1 MMMAPP
7 QVVGVLLKKPGQHNN
22 PRAPPLDPQETKI
35 RGELYVEDLNERR
48 IVSIRMGWLWVEN
61 TQMRLPLRA
70 LNLRQA
76 APSICQPHVLA
87 LGFTLTNSQ
96 GDLLAT
102 FWADTEPIY
111 WSWVRAIAAELVRQT
126 PFRAQR
132 CLNFLEILT
141 ICPRGPLP
149 LPESPTETR
158 RRSRSELR
166 CWLGTASLSNERVA
180 DAAVLLDN
188 SRRRARSE
196 LRGWS
201 SSNSSDEDLHLAE
214 FRSIQAAM
222 LPKVE
227 ATIERRMWGCSE
239 SSEGSDD
246 SLPWGG
252 TGCRSSVDSIDSAP
266 SLPEPVDTREQRIQ
280 RYKEARRRE
289 NEARS
294 RRVLEED
301 AKRRKARRE
310 ENNNNMENNTEK
322 AAKAS
327 EITGFKEKPDDLPAT
342 KSREDNRTIRSVEA
356 NMPSGG
362 NSLRPVENT
371 ETMKKSILT
380 CDRTKNLTTNTER
393 NEKSGV
399 DSPNNGQ
406 SVKPLKPA
414 TQTTDPFV
422 RAAETVDAITR
433 RLPPL
438 KVSLDMSQTIVRFR
452 EGNAPHRQ
460 DNENNNNR
468 NNNSN
473 NRASNNDAKNNNNRD
488 ISTRYKAESPPSPC
502 VTRTDSGERRS
513 RARER
518 RNVRERCQI
527 SLFHQAPTDNRKT
540 SFLEERKER
549 LSLAST
555 IPVVGEDVL
564 RTSSNSRL
572 IERAALV
579 SNNKEFSHVEKDCR
593 KRDAIS
599 LPRITDKMTT
609 LAATATPTPLSIHD
623 ASSSPSTCE
632 EDVAKL
638 LARCQRVDHYVPVR
652 EKLTLFE
659 SLSRL
664 GGRLARSTEDLGRSA
679 SKPSPRGKQRAR
691 SLHDLNRA
699 ARSVP
704 VREMC
709 RFFEGDLKHGASS
722 TSTVP
727 RLHEASSISFAI
739 NSNKDS
745 PVSIL
750 KNSHHLQEP
759 PPCVRTSSRRKHYQK

>member
-1 MMMAPP
+1 M
-7 QVVGVLLKKPGQHNN
+7 
-22 PRAPPLDPQETKI
+22 
-35 RGELYVEDLNERR
+35 
-48 IVSIRMGWLWVEN
+48 
-61 TQMRLPLRA
+61 
-70 LNLRQA
+70 
-76 APSICQPHVLA
+76 
-87 LGFTLTNSQ
+87 
-96 GDLLAT
+96 
-102 FWADTEPIY
+102 
-111 WSWVRAIAAELVRQT
+111 RQT

-166 CWLGTASLSNERVA
+166 CWLGTTSLGNDRVGDSA
-180 DAAVLLDN
+180 TILDT

-214 FRSIQAAM
+214 YRSIQAAM

-227 ATIERRMWGCSE
+227 ATIERRIWGCSE

-252 TGCRSSVDSIDSAP
+252 AGCRSSVDSIDSAP

-310 ENNNNMENNTEK
+310 ENNNNNTENNVEKSVKSPELTELK
-322 AAKAS
+322 SKCTEVAVIATPAENETTRNIES
-327 EITGFKEKPDDLPAT
+327 SKPNGVSNFQPP
-342 KSREDNRTIRSVEA
+342 ENPEA
-356 NMPSGG
+356 
-362 NSLRPVENT
+362 
-371 ETMKKSILT
+371 MKKSIWT
-380 CDRTKNLTTNTER
+380 CHRSKGLTTNAESNGKLTL
-393 NEKSGV
+393 
-399 DSPNNGQ
+399 DSETNRK
-406 SVKPLKPA
+406 SVKPLKTSA
-414 TQTTDPFV
+414 ATTDPFV

-438 KVSLDMSQTIVRFR
+438 KVSLDMSQTIVRFK
-452 EGNAPHRQ
+452 EGSAPHRQ
-460 DNENNNNR
+460 DTENNNNR
-468 NNNSN
+468 NNNN
-473 NRASNNDAKNNNNRD
+473 NKASNNNTKNNYNNRD

-502 VTRTDSGERRS
+502 VMRTDSGERRS

-527 SLFHQAPTDNRKT
+527 SLFHQAPSDNRKT
-540 SFLEERKER
+540 SFLEDRKER
-549 LSLAST
+549 LSLASR
-555 IPVVGEDVL
+555 IPIVGNDFL

-572 IERAALV
+572 LGQTAHV
-579 SNNKEFSHVEKDCR
+579 SNNKEFFHTEKDCR

-599 LPRITDKMTT
+599 LPRITDKITTVALTTLTTMTT
-609 LAATATPTPLSIHD
+609 TTTSPLAIHD
-623 ASSSPSTCE
+623 VSTSPSTCE

-679 SKPSPRGKQRAR
+679 PKPSPRGKQRAR

-699 ARSVP
+699 VRSVP

-709 RFFEGDLKHGASS
+709 RFFEGDAQTDSNS
-722 TSTVP
+722 TSINTVP
-727 RLHEASSISFAI
+727 RLHETSISFAI

-750 KNSHHLQEP
+750 KNSHHLQDP